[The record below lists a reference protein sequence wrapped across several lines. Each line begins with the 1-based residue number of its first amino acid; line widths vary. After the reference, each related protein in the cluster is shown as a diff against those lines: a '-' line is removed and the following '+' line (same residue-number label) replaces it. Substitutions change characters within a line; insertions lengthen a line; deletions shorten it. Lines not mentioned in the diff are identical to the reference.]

1 MAHAMDELLN
11 SSTLSEEVRSSLSE
25 AWETQLTEARESI
38 TAELREE
45 FAQRYENDKSNLVE
59 AADKMITD
67 VISKE
72 LEEFKE
78 DKAKV
83 AEDRVAYRKH
93 MKEHAKVLDQ
103 FVMDTLGKEIKE
115 LRQDRVAQDN
125 NMTKLEGFVMEQL
138 TKELNEF
145 HEDKRSLVEAKVKM
159 IKEGKE
165 VINQTKADFIKTAAK
180 KVEGIMENTIKSELN
195 TLREDIKTAKE
206 NTFGRKIFE
215 TFAAEFMSSYL
226 NEGTEVAKLNKVVE
240 DLQGEIEN
248 KDKAIAEKEVMIA
261 ESEKQTRIA
270 KDTAERKQIMQEMM
284 QPLSKDHK
292 EIMGALLESV
302 KTDKLQNAFNKYLPS
317 VLKED
322 AKQAKKKVLSESTTE
337 ITGNKA
343 EASASADGK
352 TADIVYL
359 QKLAGIKN

>member
-1 MAHAMDELLN
+1 MAHAMDELL
-11 SSTLSEEVRSSLSE
+11 SSNALSEEVRSSLSE
-25 AWETQLTEARESI
+25 AWDTQLTEAREAI

-45 FAQRYENDKSNLVE
+45 FAQRYENDKSQIVE
-59 AADKMITD
+59 AMDTMIGD
-67 VISKE
+67 VIAKE

-78 DKAKV
+78 DKSKV

-93 MKEHAKVLDQ
+93 MKEHAKVLDE
-103 FVMDTLGKEIKE
+103 FVMDTLRKEINE
-115 LRQDRVAQDN
+115 LREDRKLQETNMAQ
-125 NMTKLEGFVMEQL
+125 LEGFVMEQL

-165 VINQTKADFIKTAAK
+165 VINQTKADFIKTAAE
-180 KVEGIMENTIKSELN
+180 KVESVLENSIKSELT

-240 DLQGEIEN
+240 GLQSEIEG
-248 KDKAIAEKEVMIA
+248 KDKAIADKEVELA
-261 ESEKQTRIA
+261 ESVKATRIA

-302 KTDKLQNAFNKYLPS
+302 KTDKLQSAFNKYLPS

-322 AKQAKKKVLSESTTE
+322 AKTPEKKVLSESTTE
-337 ITGNKA
+337 VTGNKA

-359 QKLAGIKN
+359 QKLAGIS